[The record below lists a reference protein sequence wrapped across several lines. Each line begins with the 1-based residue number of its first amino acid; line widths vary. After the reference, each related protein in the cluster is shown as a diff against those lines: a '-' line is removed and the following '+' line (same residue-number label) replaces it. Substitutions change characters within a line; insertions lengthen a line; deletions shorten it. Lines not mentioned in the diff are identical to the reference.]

1 MTDATPTRLAFA
13 EHADAVVARLT
24 LSDPTRRNALSTAM
38 FDSLEAH
45 LQQVLERDATVLAIE
60 AEGPAFCAGFDLRA
74 AVEEEGALDSFITR
88 LGSLCRTLATLEAVV
103 VAAVGGPALAGGA
116 ALVSACDLLL
126 VSTEARIGYPA
137 VRLGISPA
145 VSLPTLMPAV
155 GPAMAR
161 RLMLGGELLDGPA
174 LARCGWAHATAED
187 AEGLASLLDRT
198 VERLAAAGPESLR
211 ATKSW
216 CREHAGTTPEAFEA
230 AVAATLAVLADEA
243 GRETCRRRMA
253 KALDRTRR

>member
-13 EHADAVVARLT
+13 EHADAIVARLT

-38 FDSLEAH
+38 FDSLEA
-45 LQQVLERDATVLAIE
+45 QVEQVRERGATVLAIE

-126 VSTEARIGYPA
+126 ASAEARIGYPA

-174 LARCGWAHATAED
+174 LARCGWAMAVAED
-187 AEGLASLLDRT
+187 REALDALAESVLDRLAS
-198 VERLAAAGPESLR
+198 AGPEAIR
-211 ATKSW
+211 ATKAW
-216 CREHAGTTPEAFEA
+216 CREQDEATPEAFEA

-243 GRETCRRRMA
+243 GGTECRTRMA
-253 KALDRTRR
+253 KALDRSRR

>member
-1 MTDATPTRLAFA
+1 MASERRTRLDFEIRGGGA
-13 EHADAVVARLT
+13 VARIVLA
-24 LSDPTRRNALSTAM
+24 DPDRRNALSTAM
-38 FDSLEAH
+38 FDDLEAD
-45 LQQVLERDATVLAIE
+45 LQEVRERGAIAMSIE

-74 AVEEEGALDSFITR
+74 AVEEEGALESFIRR
-88 LGSLCRTLATLEAVV
+88 LGGVCRTIRSLETVV

-116 ALVSACDLLL
+116 ALASACDLLL
-126 VSTEARIGYPA
+126 ATPEARIGYPA

-174 LARCGWAHATAED
+174 LARCGWAMAVAED
-187 AEGLASLLDRT
+187 REALDALAESVLDRLAS
-198 VERLAAAGPESLR
+198 AGPEAIR
-211 ATKSW
+211 ETKAW
-216 CREHAGTTPEAFEA
+216 CREQDEATPEAFEA

-243 GRETCRRRMA
+243 GGTECRTRMA
-253 KALDRTRR
+253 KALDRSRR